1 MSKLTK
7 DDLLALRAVNFR
19 FVTMSAET
27 ILGWFE
33 VLDAGWLYQGDPDPA
48 KPHAEL
54 TSGKCSNG
62 YFDCRRVLCYPNLS
76 EILAISLFNKL
87 KISGIRPQA
96 VVGSP
101 YSAITFSY
109 EVARQFGIP
118 HFFAEKDPADPKGK
132 AMVWKGEIP
141 GGSKVL
147 QVEELITTLGT
158 TQAVRQAV
166 VEKNPEP
173 ITVLTIVG
181 TCIYRPDKLTADLGD
196 RQIIALVGKE
206 VSVWDPEQ
214 CPYCKVGSPRVRPR
228 GNWTQLVG
236 RTV

>member
-1 MSKLTK
+1 MNKLTREE
-7 DDLLALRAVNFR
+7 LLGLKPCNFQ
-19 FVTMSAET
+19 FADVPAET

-33 VLDAGWLYQGDPDPA
+33 ALDAGWIYQGDPDPV

-62 YFDCRRVLCYPNLS
+62 YFDCRKVLCYPNLS
-76 EILAISLFNKL
+76 EILAMQLVKKL
-87 KISGIRPQA
+87 KLLIVNPDVIL
-96 VVGSP
+96 GSP

-109 EVARQFGIP
+109 EIARQFSIP

-132 AMVWKGEIP
+132 AMIWKGEIL

-158 TQAVRQAV
+158 AQAVRQAV

-173 ITVLTIVG
+173 ITILTIVG
-181 TCIYRPDKLTADLGD
+181 TCIHRPDKLPADLGD
-196 RQIIALVGKE
+196 RQVVALVEKE
-206 VSVWDPEQ
+206 VSAWDPEQ
-214 CPYCKVGSPRVRPR
+214 CPYCKVGSLRVRPR
-228 GNWTQLVG
+228 GNWAQLVG
-236 RTV
+236 KEK